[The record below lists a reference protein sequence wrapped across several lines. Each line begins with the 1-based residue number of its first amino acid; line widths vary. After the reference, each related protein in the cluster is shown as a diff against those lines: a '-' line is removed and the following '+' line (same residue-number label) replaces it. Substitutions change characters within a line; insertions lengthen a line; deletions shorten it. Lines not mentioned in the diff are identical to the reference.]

1 MEDPP
6 EEFSVH
12 LGSHPGDAAG
22 QLAVSKPWGQI
33 AREVQSQPCG
43 P

>member
-1 MEDPP
+1 VRHERPEDQRMEDPP

-22 QLAVSKPWGQI
+22 
-33 AREVQSQPCG
+33 
-43 P
+43 